1 MGLVDCLLMTLV
13 SSGICITLPFL
24 AAKIGANKTAS
35 SIQVESPPQ
44 GDSFA
49 SRTQTA

>member
-1 MGLVDCLLMTLV
+1 MTLV
-13 SSGICITLPFL
+13 SSGICITLPFV

-35 SIQVESPPQ
+35 SIQVESDLSQ

-49 SRTQTA
+49 SRMTA